1 MKFAEYD
8 KKNKGHTRKIKRIK
22 RLINGLYAGEID
34 QIYEHIKDIREG
46 FL

>member
-8 KKNKGHTRKIKRIK
+8 KDNKWHKRRVKRIK
-22 RLINGLYAGEID
+22 RLINKLYASEID
-34 QIYEHIKDIREG
+34 EIYNYTKDIKEG

>member
-8 KKNKGHTRKIKRIK
+8 KDNKWHKRRVKRIK
-22 RLINGLYAGEID
+22 RLINKLYASEI
-34 QIYEHIKDIREG
+34 YNYTKDIREG

>member
-8 KKNKGHTRKIKRIK
+8 KKNKDHKRRIKRIK
-22 RLINGLYAGEID
+22 RLIMKLYAGEID
-34 QIYEHIKDIREG
+34 EIHVYIKDIREG